1 MQLIKLKDF
10 GKINL
15 KTLRHGTL
23 KPISYK
29 CDKIVSLNDIFLR
42 RKLPMPIFF
51 QKRKQKNE
59 FSSQINL
66 GEKFLKKSF
75 D

>member
-15 KTLRHGTL
+15 KTFRHGTL

-29 CDKIVSLNDIFLR
+29 CDKIVSLNDIFKK
-42 RKLPMPIFF
+42 RKLPMPLSV
-51 QKRKQKNE
+51 QKWKQKNQV
-59 FSSQINL
+59 SSLIN
-66 GEKFLKKSF
+66 
-75 D
+75 